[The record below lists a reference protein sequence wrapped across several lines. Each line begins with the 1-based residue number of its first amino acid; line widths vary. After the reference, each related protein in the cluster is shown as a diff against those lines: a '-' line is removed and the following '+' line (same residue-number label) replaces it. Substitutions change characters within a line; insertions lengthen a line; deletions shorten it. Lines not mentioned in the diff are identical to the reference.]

1 MVRHPAHPFL
11 SEHVDPPPDIQW
23 KDPKDLSEEE
33 LKELQ
38 RAAFQYVEA
47 VNKTHA
53 FLRPEWLAGL
63 DPSKTLL
70 PPRLKWFPLQPQK
83 NRRTPPGV
91 LWLDRYENAGSANP
105 QVCIDRTALLLAGF
119 FLDEKDEFKQDIP
132 LLGGQ
137 GLSVIVHLDKL
148 ESGRARVRITGLFN
162 TVPMALDEDVTARVF
177 ADLQRLVKWER
188 ITDNFAKDAL
198 HEFGLDAEAMQIAQA
213 GVRIPQELFVKP
225 SSGAKPPR
233 TYFDYIARTTPLR
246 KPEAPPPPEGAALA
260 LRGRIWDWPQND
272 PDYQF
277 EAILKHP
284 LSAHVFAEV
293 YERDPISNK
302 GPSAHRG
309 LRPNRS
315 WLVWTRNGKRGSFLS
330 SSRSAAR

>member
-1 MVRHPAHPFL
+1 M
-11 SEHVDPPPDIQW
+11 
-23 KDPKDLSEEE
+23 
-33 LKELQ
+33 Q

-70 PPRLKWFPLQPQK
+70 APRLKWFPLQPQK

-91 LWLDRYENAGSANP
+91 LWLDRYESAGSANP

-119 FLDEKDEFKQDIP
+119 FLDEKDEFEQDIP

-177 ADLQRLVKWER
+177 ADLQRLVNGSASRAISRKMR
-188 ITDNFAKDAL
+188 CTSL
-198 HEFGLDAEAMQIAQA
+198 GSM
-213 GVRIPQELFVKP
+213 R
-225 SSGAKPPR
+225 R
-233 TYFDYIARTTPLR
+233 RCRLR
-246 KPEAPPPPEGAALA
+246 KRACAS
-260 LRGRIWDWPQND
+260 R
-272 PDYQF
+272 
-277 EAILKHP
+277 K
-284 LSAHVFAEV
+284 S
-293 YERDPISNK
+293 S
-302 GPSAHRG
+302 
-309 LRPNRS
+309 
-315 WLVWTRNGKRGSFLS
+315 LS
-330 SSRSAAR
+330 SRRPEQSRPGHTLTT